1 MYMKWH
7 YQTSQ
12 SGKQVHARLYSGVD
26 RDTAS
31 YSGTLVLPSAT
42 FEQML
47 DAMVFGAASM
57 NFPDGKL
64 QVQFAQEQ
72 A

>member
-7 YQTSQ
+7 YQPSE
-12 SGKQVHARLYSGVD
+12 SGKQVHARLYAGSD
-26 RDTAS
+26 RDSAT
-31 YSGTLVLPSAT
+31 YSGTLVLSSVT

-47 DAMVFGAASM
+47 DSMIFGAASM

-64 QVQFAQEQ
+64 TVQFAQEQ

>member
-1 MYMKWH
+1 MKWH
-7 YQTSQ
+7 YQPSE

-26 RDTAS
+26 RDSAS
-31 YSGTLVLPSAT
+31 YSGTLVLPSDT

-47 DAMVFGAASM
+47 DTLVFGAASM

-64 QVQFAQEQ
+64 TVQFAQVQE
-72 A
+72 